1 LNWQG
6 DCKRPARVFLEDVMP
21 ELYIGNV
28 TKQIQMFAYRVP
40 ERQGV
45 ITQTIPIGGQIRVSP
60 NGYTVDLTTPE
71 IDAILTQHKAY
82 GILAVEELDSKGGPF
97 SGLVYSIG
105 KQLTADKLFKGMK
118 RREEEINKF
127 GQRIRQ
133 EAALA
138 VNSQIEQ
145 QIGRPLRE
153 LDMSFEEEE
162 PRGGYNDDLDH
173 LAEGVKVTRK
183 PAEGIP
189 FIDRRGRRA

>member
-1 LNWQG
+1 
-6 DCKRPARVFLEDVMP
+6 MP
-21 ELYIGNV
+21 ELYVGNV

-45 ITQTIPIGGQIRVSP
+45 ITQTIPMGGQIRVSP
-60 NGYTVDLTTPE
+60 NGYTVDLSSPE
-71 IDAILTQHKAY
+71 IDAILNQHKAY

-105 KQLTADKLFKGMK
+105 KPISSDKLFKGMK
-118 RREEEINKF
+118 RREAEINKF
-127 GQRIRQ
+127 GQQIRQ

-173 LAEGVKVTRK
+173 LAEGVRVTRK
-183 PAEGIP
+183 PTDGIP
-189 FIDRRGRRA
+189 VLAERRGRRG

>member
-1 LNWQG
+1 
-6 DCKRPARVFLEDVMP
+6 MP
-21 ELYIGNV
+21 ELYVGNV

-71 IDAILTQHKAY
+71 IDAILNQHKAY
-82 GILAVEELDSKGGPF
+82 GILAVDELDSKSGPF

-105 KQLTADKLFKGMK
+105 KPLTSDKLFKGMK
-118 RREEEINKF
+118 RREEEVNKF
-127 GQRIRQ
+127 GQKIRQ

-173 LAEGVKVTRK
+173 LAEGVRVTRK

-189 FIDRRGRRA
+189 VLADRRRRG

>member
-1 LNWQG
+1 
-6 DCKRPARVFLEDVMP
+6 MP
-21 ELYIGNV
+21 ELYVGNV

-60 NGYTVDLTTPE
+60 NGYTTDLATPE
-71 IDAILTQHKAY
+71 IDAILNQHKAY
-82 GILAVEELDSKGGPF
+82 GILAVEELDSKSGPF

-105 KQLTADKLFKGMK
+105 KPLSADKLYKGMK

-127 GQRIRQ
+127 GQKIRQ

-162 PRGGYNDDLDH
+162 PRGGYNDELDH
-173 LAEGVKVTRK
+173 LAEGVRVTRK
-183 PAEGIP
+183 PTEGIP
-189 FIDRRGRRA
+189 VLAERRRRG